1 MNSTALY
8 RPSAEEKQK
17 FVARTYMWMGL
28 ALIIS
33 AVAAFFTAGYFMQL
47 LNSQQTHTARTLMTI
62 IKVCGI
68 AELAL
73 VFILSMTLR
82 SISVF
87 GAALMFIVYSLL
99 NGITLSVIF
108 LVFDLG
114 SIAFCFGGAAAM
126 FIAMSIY
133 GKATKQD
140 LSKAGHY
147 LLMAVI
153 GLIIVSLINWL
164 MRSPMIDWLISIATV
179 VIFTGLTAYDTQKV
193 LRTAQRAN
201 GSDAYRKL
209 AIVGALELYLDFINI
224 FLSLLRLFGK
234 RR

>member
-1 MNSTALY
+1 MNTVVNY
-8 RPSAEEKQK
+8 RPTADDRQK
-17 FVARTYMWMGL
+17 FITKTYMWMGL

-33 AVAAFFTAGYFMQL
+33 ALAAFFTSTNEQILQMLFTNKAMGF
-47 LNSQQTHTARTLMTI
+47 
-62 IKVCGI
+62 KVI
-68 AELAL
+68 AVVELAL

-87 GAALMFIVYSLL
+87 GAALMFIAYSLI
-99 NGITLSVIF
+99 NGITLSAIF
-108 LVFDLG
+108 LVFDIT

-147 LLMAVI
+147 LMMAVLGI
-153 GLIIVSLINWL
+153 VIVSLINWL
-164 MRSPMIDWLISIATV
+164 LKSPTLDWLISIVTV
-179 VIFTGLTAYDTQKV
+179 VVFTGLTAYDTQKI
-193 LRTAQRAN
+193 LRTAQRADS
-201 GSDAYRKL
+201 SDAYKKI
-209 AIVGALELYLDFINI
+209 AIIGALELYLDFINI